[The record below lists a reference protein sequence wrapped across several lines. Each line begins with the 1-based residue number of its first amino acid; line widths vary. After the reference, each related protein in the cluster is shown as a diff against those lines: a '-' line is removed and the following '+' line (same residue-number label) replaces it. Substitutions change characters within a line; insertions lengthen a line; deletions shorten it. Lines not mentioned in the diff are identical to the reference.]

1 MYIRKRKGRYTVSI
15 RHVGFKSINKT
26 FAHLSDGRSWGRQVE
41 VQLEQKRYKDISNAS
56 KTTLKSVLERHLA
69 ERMRVARAPKKE
81 KARFNTI
88 CKSKIINRFLSDLT
102 PSNFADYRDKR
113 IEDGAAAATVIR
125 ELSFM
130 SVAIT
135 KAIKIYSCWIPEHPI
150 SNSIRPKE
158 APPRNRRL
166 EDDEYERL
174 MQYCK
179 GAPKFKKPSPYWCSA
194 IDFTIETA
202 LRLNEQLS
210 LRWKNISLDTM
221 TMRIEAKHT
230 KTNTERVVPLTPKA
244 LQVLK
249 KIPRSIDGRVFPM
262 SINNFNRGWRAICK
276 NANITGLRYHDLRRE
291 ACSRL
296 LERGLSIS
304 EVQLFTGHKTV
315 SMMLKTYTAHNP
327 VTVAKKLN
335 S

>member
-1 MYIRKRKGRYTVSI
+1 MNIRKRNGRYTVQV
-15 RHVGFKSINKT
+15 RRLGFKSITKT
-26 FAHLSDGRSWGRQVE
+26 FAQKSDAHKWGRQVE

-56 KTTLKSVLERHLA
+56 KTTLRSVLERHLT
-69 ERMRVARAPKKE
+69 ERMKLVRAPKKE
-81 KARFNTI
+81 RARFNTI
-88 CKSKIINRFLSDLT
+88 CKSKIVDRFLSDLT
-102 PSNFADYRDKR
+102 PSNFAEYRDKR
-113 IEDGAAAATVIR
+113 LEDGAAAATVIR

-130 SVAIT
+130 SVAIS
-135 KAIKIYSCWIPEHPI
+135 KAIKIYNCWIPEHPI
-150 SNSIRPKE
+150 KNSIRPKE

-166 EDDEYERL
+166 ENDEYERL

-210 LRWKNISLDTM
+210 LRWKQISFDTM
-221 TMRIEAKHT
+221 TMKIEAKHT
-230 KTNTERVVPLTPKA
+230 KTGIERIVPLTTKA
-244 LQVLK
+244 MKILRA
-249 KIPRSIDGRVFPM
+249 IPRSIDGRVFPM

-276 NANITGLRYHDLRRE
+276 NANINGLRYHDLRRE

-304 EVQLFTGHKTV
+304 EVQMFTGHKTV
-315 SMMLKTYTAHNP
+315 SLMLKTYSAHNP
-327 VTVAKKLN
+327 IKVAQKLN
-335 S
+335 N